1 MNKLNSTYL
10 AILFVSG
17 GILSGI
23 ASLALSALLPQSFIE
38 SKTVSAFFILVLV
51 EEAAKFLA
59 IWLIL
64 KSYSLFEIFT
74 LRHFATCSL
83 ATGFGFGLFELFLI
97 LLSSTSLSLE
107 MVRPLLVHLATA
119 LLYGFGF
126 YLFLKTRTFFV
137 AIIALILSIALHLW
151 YNAVVIARLF

>member
-1 MNKLNSTYL
+1 MNKINSTYL

-38 SKTVSAFFILVLV
+38 FKTVSVLFVLVCV

-64 KSYSLFEIFT
+64 KSYSLFDIFA
-74 LRHFATCSL
+74 LRHFVTCSL
-83 ATGFGFGLFELFLI
+83 AAGFGFGLFELFLI
-97 LLSSTSLSLE
+97 LLSSTSLSFE
-107 MVRPLLVHLATA
+107 MIKPLLVHLATA

-126 YLFLKTRTFFV
+126 YFFLKTRTFFF
-137 AIIALILSIALHLW
+137 AISALILSIALHLW
-151 YNAVVIARLF
+151 YNVVVATQLF